1 MELDFAVRNHPLQS
15 GQRLCTGLKSLLQA
29 GQCMNR
35 LLLQNEL
42 TFHVAF
48 QFLIFRLLF
57 ENSFRESGSF
67 ARVGSGSSGAKTAQ
81 ALVEH
86 ATASARPGLS
96 GPLLAH
102 IVHLFGD
109 SLRVP

>member
-1 MELDFAVRNHPLQS
+1 
-15 GQRLCTGLKSLLQA
+15 
-29 GQCMNR
+29 MNR

-67 ARVGSGSSGAKTAQ
+67 ARRRSGSTGAKTAK
-81 ALVEH
+81 ALVEQ
-86 ATASARPGLS
+86 AAAAAWPGISGSLLS
-96 GPLLAH
+96 H
-102 IVHLFGD
+102 IVHLLGD
-109 SLRVP
+109 SLRIQTVRVLLQSRQHGAKTA